1 MLAVRKIL
9 THLNQLKL
17 SKLAGSTFELNKAQ
31 YCVFLTFLIFFAR
44 TVGCANDLLELWQFS
59 AKKVETESGGAS
71 FSSHSVGASVSLRRL
86 YFSVLRMVVAIPVG
100 NVYSGS
106 RC

>member
-1 MLAVRKIL
+1 MLPHHNL
-9 THLNQLKL
+9 LKL
-17 SKLAGSTFELNKAQ
+17 SKLSGSTFELKKAQ

-44 TVGCANDLLELWQFS
+44 TVGCTNDLLELWQFS
-59 AKKVETESGGAS
+59 IKKIETESRGAG
-71 FSSHSVGASVSLRRL
+71 FSAHAAGASVSLRRL
-86 YFSVLRMVVAIPVG
+86 HFAILRMAVAIPVG